1 MSDERERVAGT
12 MRRITDAWLAGRV
25 DDLAP
30 MVHDEIVMV
39 IPGFAGRVQGRE
51 TLVAGF
57 RDFCENARIHDFR
70 EGEHQIDV
78 VGDTAVVNFDYE
90 MLYERSAAQYRVP
103 GRDLWVFAKH
113 GAEWLAVWRTML
125 DLNETPA

>member
-30 MVHDEIVMV
+30 RVHDEIVMV
-39 IPGFAGRVQGRE
+39 IPGFAGRVQGRD
-51 TLVAGF
+51 TVVAGF
-57 RDFCENARIHDFR
+57 RDFCENAMIHDFR
-70 EGEHQIDV
+70 EREHQIDV

-90 MLYERSAAQYRVP
+90 MLYERSAARYRAT
-103 GRDLWVFAKH
+103 GRDLWIFAKQ